1 MNIVKQLDS
10 DLHAALAENYQEAYQ
25 NLDQASLDAI
35 CFEAGTNPE
44 HGDFSSS
51 FALKLSKQLKKNPRE
66 IAETI
71 KTSLQNELIAKIE
84 ILGPG
89 FLNVFLT
96 PDTKAILLN
105 EIIANPET
113 YGAEKSN
120 NKKVLVEFVSSNPTG
135 PLHVGHGRGA
145 ILGNA
150 LANLFENSGCDV
162 TKEYYVN
169 DAGRQIS
176 ILSASVLLNAFCSKF
191 ESEGTYEGEYIKSL
205 SQSFKETVSS
215 IAINLDIELNQLEK
229 DQRLDKIIEQL
240 SNNFP
245 EHWEKARKFSVDEII
260 QLIKSDLKNFNVI
273 HDEWFFES
281 SVGKIDE
288 KGSHL
293 NNGLSAMTDKKLTFK
308 KDGATWFKST
318 NFGDDKDRV
327 LVRDNGEPTYFMT
340 DIAYHNNKIKRGY
353 DLCVNIFGA
362 DHHGYVSRLSS
373 AFNALKSD
381 FQELEVMLYQ
391 LVSLYEDGK
400 QKQMSTRK
408 GEFYSLKNL
417 YEELGSDAIKF
428 FFLEK
433 KSDHTM
439 DFDINKAKEANKN
452 NPYFYTQYAH
462 VRCASILSKAKL
474 GKVPQIL
481 DEDINNNFNLI
492 NNLIN
497 FPNLLKEYTKERSPH
512 SLVHYLKEVS
522 SQYHSF
528 YENFSVLS
536 DDSSIQESRL
546 AVTKATQ
553 IVINRG
559 LLILGVE
566 PLKEM

>member
-1 MNIVKQLDS
+1 
-10 DLHAALAENYQEAYQ
+10 
-25 NLDQASLDAI
+25 
-35 CFEAGTNPE
+35 
-44 HGDFSSS
+44 
-51 FALKLSKQLKKNPRE
+51 
-66 IAETI
+66 
-71 KTSLQNELIAKIE
+71 
-84 ILGPG
+84 
-89 FLNVFLT
+89 
-96 PDTKAILLN
+96 
-105 EIIANPET
+105 
-113 YGAEKSN
+113 
-120 NKKVLVEFVSSNPTG
+120 
-135 PLHVGHGRGA
+135 
-145 ILGNA
+145 
-150 LANLFENSGCDV
+150 
-162 TKEYYVN
+162 
-169 DAGRQIS
+169 
-176 ILSASVLLNAFCSKF
+176 
-191 ESEGTYEGEYIKSL
+191 
-205 SQSFKETVSS
+205 
-215 IAINLDIELNQLEK
+215 
-229 DQRLDKIIEQL
+229 
-240 SNNFP
+240 
-245 EHWEKARKFSVDEII
+245 
-260 QLIKSDLKNFNVI
+260 
-273 HDEWFFES
+273 
-281 SVGKIDE
+281 
-288 KGSHL
+288 
-293 NNGLSAMTDKKLTFK
+293 
-308 KDGATWFKST
+308 
-318 NFGDDKDRV
+318 
-327 LVRDNGEPTYFMT
+327 MT

-474 GKVPQIL
+474 GKIPQIL

>member
-1 MNIVKQLDS
+1 M
-10 DLHAALAENYQEAYQ
+10 
-25 NLDQASLDAI
+25 
-35 CFEAGTNPE
+35 
-44 HGDFSSS
+44 
-51 FALKLSKQLKKNPRE
+51 
-66 IAETI
+66 
-71 KTSLQNELIAKIE
+71 
-84 ILGPG
+84 
-89 FLNVFLT
+89 
-96 PDTKAILLN
+96 
-105 EIIANPET
+105 
-113 YGAEKSN
+113 
-120 NKKVLVEFVSSNPTG
+120 
-135 PLHVGHGRGA
+135 HVGHGRGA

-176 ILSASVLLNAFCSKF
+176 ILSASVLLNAFCAKF

-205 SQSFKETVSS
+205 SRSFKETVSS
-215 IAINLDIELNQLEK
+215 IAIDLDIELNQLEK

-462 VRCASILSKAKL
+462 VRCTSILSKAKL
-474 GKVPQIL
+474 GKIPQIL

-566 PLKEM
+566 PLEEM

>member
-1 MNIVKQLDS
+1 MILD
-10 DLHAALAENYQEAYQ
+10 
-25 NLDQASLDAI
+25 SLDADLKNI
-35 CFEAGTNPE
+35 VAELAKKANLSLSKEIDSLVFFDISTEKD
-44 HGDFSSS
+44 HGDYATSC
-51 FALKLSKQLKKNPRE
+51 ALKLSKQFKLSPRE
-66 IAETI
+66 LADQIVQQLNN
-71 KTSLQNELIAKIE
+71 TSIEKISIE
-84 ILGPG
+84 GPG
-89 FLNVFLT
+89 FINVFIKTEDKANALQNVLAQGLDWGKL
-96 PDTKAILLN
+96 DTYK
-105 EIIANPET
+105 
-113 YGAEKSN
+113 GS
-120 NKKVLVEFVSSNPTG
+120 VLVEFVSSNPTG

-145 ILGNA
+145 ILGMV
-150 LANLFENSGCDV
+150 LSNLLENSGYQV

-391 LVSLYEDGK
+391 LVNLYEDGK